1 MFNCTFKKP
10 CNFSIVHLLL
20 CVLYAEDEKG
30 ELSFGKNRDS
40 NSTVRLN
47 VGGKVFYVS
56 WQLLLQIPESR
67 LGKKKSWKCLLQEV
81 DIGISNL
88 ETN

>member
-1 MFNCTFKKP
+1 MFSF
-10 CNFSIVHLLL
+10 V
-20 CVLYAEDEKG
+20 EDEKG

-67 LGKKKSWKCLLQEV
+67 LGKKSHGCIRSGYS
-81 DIGISNL
+81 DL